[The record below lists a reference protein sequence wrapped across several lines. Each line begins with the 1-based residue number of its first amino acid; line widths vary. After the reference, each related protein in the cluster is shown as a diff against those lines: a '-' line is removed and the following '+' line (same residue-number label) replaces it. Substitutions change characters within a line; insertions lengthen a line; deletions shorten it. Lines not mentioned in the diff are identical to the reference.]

1 MMFEIIMNMP
11 VRPKKDEQFGAN
23 LVHRIVCSYPVE
35 SIGEIVDD
43 MNQTDFLVV
52 DEWYP
57 NETSQYTN
65 HGPIALNR
73 RFIGKNKEWSKQ

>member
-1 MMFEIIMNMP
+1 MFEIIMHMP
-11 VRPKKDEQFGAN
+11 VRPKRDDPVGSN
-23 LVHRIVCSYPVE
+23 LVHRLVCSYPVE

-43 MNQTDFLVV
+43 LNQTDFLVV

-57 NETSQYTN
+57 DEYTKEYKN

-73 RFIGKNKEWSKQ
+73 RFVGKIKEWSNK

>member
-11 VRPKKDEQFGAN
+11 VRAENA
-23 LVHRIVCSYPVE
+23 LVHRIICSYPVE
-35 SIGEIVDD
+35 SLGDVVDD
-43 MNQTDFLVV
+43 LNQTDFLVV

-57 NETSQYTN
+57 NKQTGQFEN

-73 RFIGKNKEWSKQ
+73 RFVGKIKEWSNK